1 MDKLKKIKDMK
12 KKVINGNVI
21 PTIKSVVD
29 ELKYLKNEFSD
40 LRNVAI
46 EITSDG
52 EVYGGIKPSLAN
64 TCFPR
69 SIAVGNHNGE
79 VCENF
84 YGLSSASDYRL
95 RQIAKNIIEKH
106 IWVIENGL

>member
-1 MDKLKKIKDMK
+1 MAKKEIK
-12 KKVINGNVI
+12 GNVI

-29 ELKYLKNEFSD
+29 ELKYLKNEFAD
-40 LRNVAI
+40 TWNVAI

-79 VCENF
+79 VYGSF
-84 YGLSSASDYRL
+84 QGLSSASDYRL
-95 RQIAKNIIEKH
+95 RQIAKNIIEHH
-106 IWVIENGL
+106 IWRIENGIF

>member
-1 MDKLKKIKDMK
+1 MK

-40 LRNVAI
+40 TRNVAI
-46 EITSDG
+46 EIASDG
-52 EVYGGIKPSLAN
+52 NVYGGFKPSLAN

-79 VCENF
+79 VYGSF

-95 RQIAKNIIEKH
+95 RQIAKNIIEHH
-106 IWVIENGL
+106 IWRIENGFF